1 MSESTRMLFHS
12 QPGLGERRSEDET
25 TMDCAAIHDLIPAY
39 ALNALPGEEVP
50 GVRSHLASCPSCA
63 TSLAEYE
70 RIAAMMAHLAPQA
83 TPPPDVKAALFARIG
98 QTHTAQRAVGRVTAI
113 TSSPARQGATLSL
126 PASRPTMTSPPATE
140 PPVPRARSSRRFG
153 APGRRTAWSARRSWR
168 SYAMPVAT
176 TAMPLVLA
184 LAIVGGWGY
193 SLRDDAASA
202 RDDQNF
208 MGTFSSVLSGGDGN
222 LYQLVSAAEVA
233 GAEGQFLAN
242 PDGNDGIL
250 MVSGLVPQR
259 AGQSYEVWIERDGE
273 KFKYSDLDIDSRGNG
288 QMLIEVT
295 GSFKLCRGVYI
306 QLAPVNDVFG
316 NRSDVLWTSLTTPGP
331 ANGGKQTEGDPDL
344 GSSNV
349 ATVQLAS
356 K

>member
-1 MSESTRMLFHS
+1 
-12 QPGLGERRSEDET
+12 
-25 TMDCAAIHDLIPAY
+25 MDCAAIHDLIPAY
-39 ALNALPGEEVP
+39 ALNALLEEEVP
-50 GVRSHLASCPSCA
+50 NVRAHLATCPACA
-63 TSLAEYE
+63 VNLAEYE

-98 QTHTAQRAVGRVTAI
+98 QSHTAQRSVGRVTAI
-113 TSSPARQGATLSL
+113 TSSPERQSATPSL
-126 PASRPTMTSPPATE
+126 PASTPSIPVSRPTAVAPAGATTLTSAKRFSRSFGLPGL
-140 PPVPRARSSRRFG
+140 RAPLS
-153 APGRRTAWSARRSWR
+153 APRSWR
-168 SYAMPVAT
+168 SYTVPVAT
-176 TAMPLVLA
+176 TAIPLVLA

-250 MVSGLVPQR
+250 MVSGLAPER
-259 AGQSYEVWIERDGE
+259 TGQSYEVWIERDGR
-273 KFKYSDLDIDSRGNG
+273 KFKYSDLDIDSGGNG
-288 QMLIEVT
+288 QMLIEVA

-306 QLAPVNDVFG
+306 QLAPVNDTFG